1 MFRRPDEPL
10 PLAERSVEGSI
21 FIEPGAR
28 RLADGS
34 EKENR
39 GTACAATPRGWMMC
53 SYSSARRNRWCA
65 WPPNAHLVHI
75 PTRQDDCLRPDE
87 RSDETG
93 RDTGQDASAGTIQAF
108 RRGFEKK
115 KFQTKRLVCA

>member
-1 MFRRPDEPL
+1 MNDVFVL
-10 PLAERSVEGSI
+10 IS
-21 FIEPGAR
+21 
-28 RLADGS
+28 
-34 EKENR
+34 
-39 GTACAATPRGWMMC
+39 TPE
-53 SYSSARRNRWCA
+53 SLVA
-65 WPPNAHLVHI
+65 WPPDEHLVSI